1 MGGPEFAVADDVRSG
16 SAEVTG
22 VPGSSWV
29 SAEELDFGAD
39 GELLVQP
46 DCRRVLAVDHD
57 SAIAIRPA
65 GAILTLISGEAVLE
79 LEDVV

>member
-1 MGGPEFAVADDVRSG
+1 MGGPEFAVADDVGAG
-16 SAEVTG
+16 SAEVSG
-22 VPGSSWV
+22 VAGSGWV

-39 GELLVQP
+39 GELLVEA
-46 DCRRVLAVDHD
+46 DCRGVLAVDHD

-65 GAILTLISGEAVLE
+65 GAVFALVTGEAVLE